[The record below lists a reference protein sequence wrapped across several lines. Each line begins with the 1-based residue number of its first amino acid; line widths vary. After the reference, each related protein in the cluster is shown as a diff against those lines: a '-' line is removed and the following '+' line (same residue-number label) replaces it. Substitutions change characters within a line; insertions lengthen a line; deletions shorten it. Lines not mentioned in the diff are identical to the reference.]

1 MTRNPYRRAL
11 AAYPDAEIIAR
22 LYRLAQIED
31 HRRALAGLKQRRVVD
46 VWDLTMAELEI
57 GTLRAELADLGY
69 QFPDKC

>member
-31 HRRALAGLKQRRVVD
+31 HRQALASLKRRRVVD
-46 VWDLTMAELEI
+46 VWDLAQAELEI
-57 GTLRAELADLGY
+57 GTLRSELADLGY
-69 QFPDKC
+69 ELPDKC